1 MGLRP
6 VSPNQRKTMTIETF
20 DQLLSA
26 AQAKAP
32 RHMAITVAQ
41 DPKVLISVEE
51 AQRQG
56 IATATLIGD
65 APAIKGIAAAEGLSL
80 DGADIV
86 HETEQTLAARRA
98 VALAR
103 EGRAD
108 VIVKG
113 QIKTADLLHEV
124 LDRHTGVRD
133 KKLLTHVGL
142 FEIPGYDRLLYL
154 SDSGVVMYPTIW
166 QKLEIIRNAV
176 DVAHV
181 LGLEEPKVA
190 VIAAFEIAHPKSTAS
205 IDALAL
211 ARMAQEGWVKGAIV
225 DGPLAL
231 DIAISAES
239 ARIKQVKT
247 PIAGNA
253 DILIVSSVPTGNI
266 TAKGMMYFG
275 SARMAGAVVGAQ
287 VPIIINSRADTAETR
302 LLSMALAA
310 VLAARK

>member
-1 MGLRP
+1 MIIR
-6 VSPNQRKTMTIETF
+6 TF
-20 DQLLSA
+20 DQLLSV
-26 AQAKAP
+26 AQTNGP
-32 RHMAITVAQ
+32 RHMAVAAAH
-41 DPKVLISVEE
+41 DPEVLISVEE
-51 AQRQG
+51 AQRRG
-56 IATATLIGD
+56 VATATLIGD
-65 APAIKGIAAAEGLSL
+65 APAIESIATAEGLSL
-80 DGADIV
+80 ESTAIV
-86 HETEQTLAARRA
+86 HETDTVLAARKA

-103 EGRAD
+103 ERQAD

-113 QIKTADLLHEV
+113 QLKTTELLTAV

-142 FEIPGYDRLLYL
+142 FQVPGYDRLLYM

-176 DVAHV
+176 DVAHR

-190 VIAAFEIAHPKSTAS
+190 ILAAFEIAHPKSTAS

-211 ARMAQEGWVKGAIV
+211 ARMASEGWIKGAIV

-231 DIAISAES
+231 DIAISPTS

-266 TAKGMMYFG
+266 GAKGMMYFG
-275 SARMAGAVVGAQ
+275 RARMAGVVVGAQ
-287 VPIIINSRADTAETR
+287 VPIIINSRADNAKTR
-302 LLSMALAA
+302 SLSMALAT